1 MYRCYFCNQLLYMK
15 AVSVPV
21 LCKEFKCTDVNV
33 FTCMKRLQILQ
44 NVKSI

>member
-21 LCKEFKCTDVNV
+21 LCKEMHRCKCLHMYEEVTNI
-33 FTCMKRLQILQ
+33 TKCLEYLK
-44 NVKSI
+44 